1 MTSSSLCRHCQ
12 LSLDP
17 NHTIGDGFC
26 CHGCETV
33 YSLLQK
39 EGLNRFY
46 DLSDGQK
53 PPVHVTEGTGF
64 EWIVDKADN
73 GRLDVS
79 INGIHC
85 TACVWLLEEVFERQ
99 QGGQEILIN
108 PTLGEATL
116 RYDPESFDPVA
127 YFEQMASLGYQAS
140 PRRSELPRVSQTLLW
155 RMGVSVALSMNV
167 MLMYVSFYMGLDH
180 QDALFVPFWAVS
192 TVLTLLNVAIGG
204 WPFFKTSIQVL
215 RKGAL
220 HLDLPIAVGILSS
233 LFSNIVLMYSTN
245 GQEMYLDSLNSFIT
259 LMLLGRFFQTRSI
272 ENNRQQLQQ
281 GDDFADWT
289 VLRVTE
295 DDEGTQGNR
304 ISVEDVSIDDRL
316 LIPVGAVVP
325 VNSTLLSSQERFS
338 LAWIT
343 GESESISFIKGDV
356 VPSGAI
362 HIGDTAVDVQALNTW
377 GESELKDLL
386 TVPPSTEHES
396 VPSWFQ
402 PILRWYVPI
411 VLGVSML
418 GFLWWYPSGLTNALS
433 VMTALLI
440 VTCPCAFGI
449 ALPLAKELAVLQLRS
464 QGVFV
469 RTSRF
474 FTRAVD
480 IERVVF
486 DKTGTL
492 TMGRLQASMTKSI
505 SNEATQALYN
515 MVLRSNH
522 PKSQAILG
530 LLTSQ
535 SATLKLDSDVSVV
548 EHSGVGLQ
556 YDLYKLEKSELGD
569 TVFRHAGM
577 VLTTFSFMEAVRGD
591 LDAIVKQLADA
602 QISVTILSG
611 DRPNNVHALLE
622 QTGLE
627 IEAHGGLSPQDK
639 ADWITMDRPQQTM
652 MVGDGLNDAKAFDV
666 AGLSVTPAN
675 ALAGLLSRADV
686 YLTGDNL
693 RSVWLSIHGAR
704 YTQSTQQRVFTFAL
718 VYNLVVVSLAFVGQM
733 SPLLAA
739 VLMPASSIGLVSYTL
754 WRQGRILKGEGA

>member
-1 MTSSSLCRHCQ
+1 MDSSSLCRHCE
-12 LSLDP
+12 LPLDP
-17 NHTIGDGFC
+17 NHTIGEGFC

-33 YSLLQK
+33 YSLLQQ

-46 DLSDGQK
+46 DLSAGQK
-53 PPVHVTEGTGF
+53 PPVHVAEGTGF
-64 EWIVDKADN
+64 EWILDSADN

-85 TACVWLLEEVFERQ
+85 TACVWLLEEVFERHK
-99 QGGQEILIN
+99 GGQEILIN
-108 PTLGEATL
+108 PTLGEVTL
-116 RYDPESFDPVA
+116 RYDSDNFDPVA
-127 YFEQMASLGYQAS
+127 YFEKMASLGYQVS
-140 PRRSELPRVSQTLLW
+140 PRRSQLPRVSQTLLW
-155 RMGVSVALSMNV
+155 RVGVSVALSMNV
-167 MLMYVSFYMGLDH
+167 MLMYVSFYMGLDQ
-180 QDALFVPFWAVS
+180 QDALFVPFWTVS
-192 TVLTLLNVAIGG
+192 TVLTLLNVVVGG

-215 RKGAL
+215 RNGIL

-233 LFSNIVLMYSTN
+233 LLSNLVLMYSTN
-245 GQEMYLDSLNSFIT
+245 GSAMYLDSLNSFIT

-281 GDDFADWT
+281 GEALTDWT
-289 VLRVTE
+289 VLRMDE
-295 DDEGTQGNR
+295 DNQGTSASR
-304 ISVEDVSIDDRL
+304 ISVEEVSVDDRL
-316 LIPVGAVVP
+316 LIPVGSVVP
-325 VNSTLLSSQERFS
+325 VDSTLLSAHERFS
-338 LAWIT
+338 LAWTT
-343 GESESISFIKGDV
+343 GESEPISFNKGDT

-362 HIGDTAVDVQALNTW
+362 HLGDASIEVQALNTW
-377 GESELKDLL
+377 DNSELKDLL
-386 TVPPSTEHES
+386 TIPPSAEHED

-411 VLGVSML
+411 VLGLSTL
-418 GFLWWYPSGLTNALS
+418 GFLWWYSSGLTDALS

-449 ALPLAKELAVLQLRS
+449 ALPLAKELAVLRLRG

-492 TMGRLQASMTKSI
+492 TMGKLQASMTQPI
-505 SNEATQALYN
+505 SSEDTRALYN

-522 PKSQAILG
+522 PKSQAILA
-530 LLTSQ
+530 LLTAQGSP
-535 SATLKLDSDVSVV
+535 LVIDSDAVV
-548 EHSGVGLQ
+548 MEQSGVGLQ
-556 YDLYKLEKSELGD
+556 YGLYNLVKSACGD
-569 TVFRHAGM
+569 TVFTHSET
-577 VLTTFSFMEAVRGD
+577 VLTAFSFREDVRGD
-591 LDAIVKQLADA
+591 LNAIVQQLADA
-602 QISVTILSG
+602 QISVAILSG
-611 DRPNNVHALLE
+611 DRSEKVHALLK
-622 QTGLE
+622 QSGLAV
-627 IEAHGGLSPQDK
+627 EAHGGLSPQGK
-639 ADWITMDRPQQTM
+639 ADWIVSDRPRQTM

-675 ALAGLLSRADV
+675 ALGGLLSRADV

-704 YTQSTQQRVFTFAL
+704 YTQFTQQRVFVFAL
-718 VYNLVVVSLAFVGQM
+718 VYNVVVVSMAFLGKM

-754 WRQGRILKGEGA
+754 WRQRRIVENA